1 MPLSPADRALV
12 EDMKQRELHVKRR
25 QRAADAILYR
35 QRRFRLVCGVVGAV
49 VLALVVLAVLQAVV
63 GKLPEHSNV
72 PLARALTLALGAA
85 LGAYVVEHLLRTSW
99 GRRLLAWNEGRLRR
113 RYSADLHAGRRW
125 LPFYY
130 EGEDIAAYVGQIL
143 YFVDEEQRF
152 DSVRAALEFARQNRR
167 ESTRFAAR
175 ARAKFDDVA
184 ALTNVLVVASTDAA
198 GRPSSRVMRFVK
210 SGRPGVWYMTTA
222 PDGPKVP
229 ELDLGRV
236 ALVAVTPTGSTI
248 GSNLVRIRRAPLAF
262 SDVLP
267 LYDAQVPGY
276 ADGMTDDELQHE
288 LVYELTLESATVETW
303 LDREVAVFAEP
314 EAGER

>member
-35 QRRFRLVCGVVGAV
+35 QRRFRIVCNVVGAV
-49 VLALVVLAVLQAVV
+49 VVAVVVLAVFSAVV
-63 GKLPEHSNV
+63 GALPEHSNAPV
-72 PLARALTLALGAA
+72 AQALTLTLGAV
-85 LGAYVVEHLLRTSW
+85 LGAYVAENLLRTSW

-113 RYSADLHAGRRW
+113 RYSGDLHAGRRW

-130 EGEDIAAYVGQIL
+130 EGEDIAAYVGQVL

-167 ESTRFAAR
+167 ENALFAAR
-175 ARAKFDDVA
+175 ARKKFDEVA
-184 ALTNVLVVASTDAA
+184 ALTNVVVVASTDDA

-229 ELDLGRV
+229 EFDLGRV

-248 GSNLVRIRRAPLAF
+248 GSNLVRITRASVSFA
-262 SDVLP
+262 DVLP

-276 ADGMTDDELQHE
+276 ADGMTDDELRHE
-288 LVYELTLESATVETW
+288 LVYEVTLESAKVETW
-303 LDREVAVFAEP
+303 LEREVAVFGEP
-314 EAGER
+314 EAGAS